1 MVTAWRI
8 VATRFA
14 ADAFSGEGAFV
25 NGGRWN
31 SPGVRMVYT
40 AGSISLALLELLVHL
55 RNTEA
60 LRSFSL
66 CPVRIEESLISSLD
80 RAGLPKDWRRS
91 PAPVSLQALG
101 DDWISSGASV
111 VLRVPSA
118 IVDDESNYLLNPE
131 HPKFHRLEMGTPR
144 PFDFDARL
152 LG

>member
-1 MVTAWRI
+1 MVTVWRI
-8 VATRFA
+8 VATRYA

-55 RNTEA
+55 RNTEV

-66 CPVRIEESLISSLD
+66 CPVSFEESLISSLD
-80 RAGLPKDWRRS
+80 RADFPKDWRKS
-91 PAPVSLQALG
+91 PAPASLQALG
-101 DDWISSGASV
+101 DDWIASGTSV

-118 IVDDESNYLLNPE
+118 IVGDESNYLLNPE
-131 HPKFHRLEMGTPR
+131 HPNFHRLQIGTPR
-144 PFDFDARL
+144 PFDFDTRL

>member
-1 MVTAWRI
+1 MITAWRI

-14 ADAFSGEGAFV
+14 ADAFTGEGAFV

-40 AGSISLALLELLVHL
+40 AGSTSLALLELLVHL

-60 LRSFSL
+60 LRAFSL
-66 CPVRIEESLISSLD
+66 CSVKFEERLVSSLD
-80 RAGLPKDWRRS
+80 RATLPKDWRKS

-101 DDWISSGASV
+101 DDWISSRASV

-118 IVDDESNYLLNPE
+118 VVDDESNYLINPE
-131 HPKFHRLEMGTPR
+131 HRDFRRLEISTPK
-144 PFDFDARL
+144 PFDLDARL
-152 LG
+152 LS